1 MAKFQR
7 PPVPYTDSKARADL
21 IRSGAA
27 LKRHC
32 LSSGNKKLIE
42 HWRVVAAFIDVG
54 LRVMDK
60 APPELVKDAAMAGE
74 ITQLLNDA
82 ERKASR

>member
-1 MAKFQR
+1 MKA
-7 PPVPYTDSKARADL
+7 VPYIDSKARADL

-32 LSSGNKKLIE
+32 LTSGNRKLIE
-42 HWRVVAAFIDVG
+42 HWAVVAAFIDVS

-60 APPELVKDAAMAGE
+60 APPELIKEAAVTGE
-74 ITQLLNDA
+74 IAQLMNQK
-82 ERKASR
+82 E